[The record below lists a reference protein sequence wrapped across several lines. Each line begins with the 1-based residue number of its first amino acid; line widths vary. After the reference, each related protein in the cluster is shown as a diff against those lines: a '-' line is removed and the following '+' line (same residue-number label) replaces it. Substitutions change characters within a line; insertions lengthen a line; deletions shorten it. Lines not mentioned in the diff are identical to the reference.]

1 MTDSIVLGDHLVAA
15 LSDLIAIPS
24 PFPPGET
31 AAICSYAA
39 GRLAAAGYRVETV
52 SRTPGVDNVVASI
65 GTGAPHL
72 VFNAHVDTV
81 GVGDRALWRSDPYKA
96 HVADGL
102 VAGLGAGNCKGSMA
116 VQLWLAEEIAR
127 AGGPKTGTVT
137 FTFVGD
143 EENLGPDGMAFLRE
157 TGKVKPDYL
166 VLGAQTENQLI
177 TAERG
182 VLWVGIETR
191 GHSAHAGAPQ
201 RGDNAIARMVRIVV
215 ALEKTLMPRLEAR
228 RDGTLLSTINIGL
241 IQGGHNTN
249 VVPNACSLEID
260 RRLLP
265 SESVQAAFAEIAEI
279 IADSGE
285 PAEMVTVKRL
295 RGTKGFA
302 APRDGK
308 LAAAFGPAIQS
319 VTGSAMRFADA
330 TGVSDG
336 RYFADD
342 NIEIVNFGPG
352 SGAQGHAANESVP
365 IDQMI
370 ESARIHR
377 AMVDALLGLG

>member
-1 MTDSIVLGDHLVAA
+1 MIDDRALTEELVQT
-15 LSDLIAIPS
+15 LSALIAIPS
-24 PFPPGET
+24 PYPPGDT
-31 AAICSYAA
+31 TAICAYAA
-39 GRLAAAGYRVETV
+39 GRLAAAGYRVETLAK
-52 SRTPGVDNVVASI
+52 TPGIDNVVASM
-65 GTGAPHL
+65 GSGAPHL
-72 VFNAHVDTV
+72 VFNSHADTV
-81 GVGDRALWRSDPYKA
+81 GVGEPGLWRSDPFSA
-96 HVADGL
+96 QLADGQ
-102 VAGLGAGNCKGSMA
+102 VFGLGANCKGSMA

-127 AGGPKTGTVT
+127 VGGPKSGTVT

-143 EENLGPDGMAFLRE
+143 EESLGPDGMAFLRE

-166 VLGAQTENQLI
+166 VLGAQTENQLV

-215 ALEKTLMPRLEAR
+215 ALEQRLMPLLEAR
-228 RDGTLLSTINIGL
+228 REGSLVSTVNIGL

-265 SESVQAAFAEIAEI
+265 SESVQGAFAEIAEI
-279 IADSGE
+279 VGDSGE
-285 PAEMVTVKRL
+285 PSEMVTVKRL
-295 RGTKGFA
+295 RGTKGFS

-319 VTGSAMRFADA
+319 VTGQPMRFAEA

-336 RYFADD
+336 RYFAEDG
-342 NIEIVNFGPG
+342 IEIVNFGPG
-352 SGAQGHAANESVP
+352 CSAQGHTANERVP
-365 IDQMI
+365 IDEMTA
-370 ESARIHR
+370 SARIQR
-377 AMVDALLGLG
+377 MMVQNLLGL

>member
-1 MTDSIVLGDHLVAA
+1 MIDDRA
-15 LSDLIAIPS
+15 LTEDLIETLSALIAIPS
-24 PFPPGET
+24 PYPPGDT
-31 AAICSYAA
+31 TAICAYAA
-39 GRLAAAGYRVETV
+39 RRLAAAGYRVETLA
-52 SRTPGVDNVVASI
+52 RTPGIDNVVASL
-65 GTGAPHL
+65 GSGAPHL
-72 VFNAHVDTV
+72 VFNAHADTV
-81 GVGDRALWRSDPYKA
+81 GVGEPELWRSDPFA
-96 HVADGL
+96 AQVIDGQIF
-102 VAGLGAGNCKGSMA
+102 GLGANCKGGMA

-143 EENLGPDGMAFLRE
+143 EESLGPDGMAFLRE
-157 TGKVKPDYL
+157 TGKVKPDFL

-215 ALEKTLMPRLEAR
+215 ALEQRLMPLLEAR
-228 RDGTLLSTINIGL
+228 REGPLVSTVNIGL

-265 SESVQAAFAEIAEI
+265 SESVQGAFAEIAEI
-279 IADSGE
+279 VCDSGE
-285 PAEMVTVKRL
+285 PSEMVTVKRL
-295 RGTKGFA
+295 RGTKGFS
-302 APRDGK
+302 APRDGQ

-319 VTGSAMRFADA
+319 VTGQPMRFAEA

-352 SGAQGHAANESVP
+352 CSAQGHTANERVP
-365 IDQMI
+365 ID
-370 ESARIHR
+370 E
-377 AMVDALLGLG
+377 MVAAAKIQRMMVQNLLGL

>member
-1 MTDSIVLGDHLVAA
+1 
-15 LSDLIAIPS
+15 
-24 PFPPGET
+24 
-31 AAICSYAA
+31 
-39 GRLAAAGYRVETV
+39 
-52 SRTPGVDNVVASI
+52 
-65 GTGAPHL
+65 
-72 VFNAHVDTV
+72 VF
-81 GVGDRALWRSDPYKA
+81 
-96 HVADGL
+96 
-102 VAGLGAGNCKGSMA
+102 GLGAGNCKGSMA

-127 AGGPKTGTVT
+127 AGGPRTGTVT

-143 EENLGPDGMAFLRE
+143 EESLGPDGMAFLRE

-166 VLGAQTENQLI
+166 VLGAQTENQLV

-215 ALEKTLMPRLEAR
+215 ALEQRLMPLLEAR
-228 RDGTLLSTINIGL
+228 REGSLVSTVNIGL

-265 SESVQAAFAEIAEI
+265 SESAQGAFAEIAEI

-285 PAEMVTVKRL
+285 PSEMVTVKRL
-295 RGTKGFA
+295 RGTKGFS

-308 LAAAFGPAIQS
+308 LAAAFGPSIQS
-319 VTGSAMRFADA
+319 VTGQPMRFAEA

-352 SGAQGHAANESVP
+352 CSAQGHTANERVP
-365 IDQMI
+365 IDEMVA
-370 ESARIHR
+370 SAKIQRM
-377 AMVDALLGLG
+377 MVQNLLGL

>member
-1 MTDSIVLGDHLVAA
+1 MIDDRALTEELVET
-15 LSDLIAIPS
+15 LSALIAIPS
-24 PFPPGET
+24 PYPPGDT
-31 AAICSYAA
+31 TAICAYAA
-39 GRLAAAGYRVETV
+39 RRLAAAGYRVETLA
-52 SRTPGVDNVVASI
+52 RTPGIDNVVASI
-65 GTGAPHL
+65 GSGAPHL
-72 VFNAHVDTV
+72 VFNAHADTI
-81 GVGDRALWRSDPYKA
+81 GVGEPGLWRSDPFSA
-96 HVADGL
+96 QIADGH
-102 VAGLGAGNCKGSMA
+102 VFGLGAGNCKGSMA

-127 AGGPKTGTVT
+127 AGGPRTGTVT

-143 EENLGPDGMAFLRE
+143 EESLGPDGMAFLRE

-215 ALEKTLMPRLEAR
+215 ALEQRLMPLLEAR
-228 RDGTLLSTINIGL
+228 REGSLVSTVNIGL

-265 SESVQAAFAEIAEI
+265 SESVQGAFAEIAEI
-279 IADSGE
+279 VGDSGE
-285 PAEMVTVKRL
+285 PSEMVTVKRL
-295 RGTKGFA
+295 RGTKGFS

-308 LAAAFGPAIQS
+308 LAAAFGPSIQS
-319 VTGSAMRFADA
+319 VTGQPMRFAEA

-336 RYFADD
+336 RYFAEDG
-342 NIEIVNFGPG
+342 IEIVNFGPG
-352 SGAQGHAANESVP
+352 CSAQGHTANERVP
-365 IDQMI
+365 IDEMTA
-370 ESARIHR
+370 SARIQR
-377 AMVDALLGLG
+377 MMVQNLLGL